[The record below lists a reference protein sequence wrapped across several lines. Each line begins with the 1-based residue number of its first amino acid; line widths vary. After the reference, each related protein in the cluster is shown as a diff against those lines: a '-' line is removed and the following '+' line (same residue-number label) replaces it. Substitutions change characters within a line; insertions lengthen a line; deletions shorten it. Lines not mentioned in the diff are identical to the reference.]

1 MVRSEPEVVVQMGLL
16 TAVVTVQQPAPVVR
30 DLLSA
35 VVVVAVVTLTVA
47 VVVGVASV

>member
-16 TAVVTVQQPAPVVR
+16 TAVVTVQQPPVVR
-30 DLLSA
+30 DLLS
-35 VVVVAVVTLTVA
+35 VVVVAVVTVTVV